1 MIEPASMRQ
10 SLRKYLGQAA
20 VVLLV
25 LGILL
30 YCGDWIV
37 LRIRIARGTAFS
49 SVEVDQ
55 FLATPL
61 KGNKAEYDFLGSFQ
75 QPCARSIFPHAGKP
89 PCWWVRKHNAVW
101 E

>member
-1 MIEPASMRQ
+1 MR
-10 SLRKYLGQAA
+10 SWKKYLGKAA
-20 VVLLV
+20 IALAIVAA
-25 LGILL
+25 LL
-30 YCGDWIV
+30 YVGDWVV
-37 LRIRIARGTAFS
+37 LRIRLARGTAFS

-75 QPCARSIFPHAGKP
+75 QPCARSVFPHAGRP
-89 PCWWVRKHNAVW
+89 PCWWVRRHSSQW

>member
-1 MIEPASMRQ
+1 MR
-10 SLRKYLGQAA
+10 SWKKYLGQAA
-20 VVLLV
+20 AALLIF
-25 LGILL
+25 LILV

-49 SVEVDQ
+49 SIEVDQ

-75 QPCARSIFPHAGKP
+75 QPCARSIFPHAGNP
-89 PCWWVRKHNAVW
+89 ACWWVRRHSSVW

>member
-1 MIEPASMRQ
+1 MR
-10 SLRKYLGQAA
+10 SWKKYLGQAA
-20 VVLLV
+20 VALLV
-25 LGILL
+25 LLILL

-75 QPCARSIFPHAGKP
+75 QPCARSIFPHAGNP
-89 PCWWVRKHNAVW
+89 ACWWVQRHSSVW